1 MPVTAYPVDLVETE
15 VTAPGIHAA
24 LGYWR
29 SRIPAGRGVPPR
41 ERIDPVDMPRLL
53 PKLLLLDVHRDP
65 LRFTVRVAGTEIR
78 ELYHAELTGLTI
90 GPDDGTGLSRDAH
103 PRLACAATEA
113 GPVFARNAVHWQQR
127 DHVRYEVAHL
137 PLGTDDRIEQILSVL
152 ERV

>member
-1 MPVTAYPVDLVETE
+1 MPVTAYPVDLVESE

-24 LGYWR
+24 VSYWR
-29 SRIPAGRGVPPR
+29 SRVPAGHRVPPR
-41 ERIDPVDMPRLL
+41 ERIDPVDMPKLL

-78 ELYHAELTGLTI
+78 ELYHADITGLTI
-90 GPDDGTGLSRDAH
+90 APDDGTALSRDAH
-103 PRLACAATEA
+103 PRLARAVAEA
-113 GPVFARNAVHWQQR
+113 GPVFARNAVHWQER

-137 PLGTDDRIEQILSVL
+137 PLGADDRTEQILSIL